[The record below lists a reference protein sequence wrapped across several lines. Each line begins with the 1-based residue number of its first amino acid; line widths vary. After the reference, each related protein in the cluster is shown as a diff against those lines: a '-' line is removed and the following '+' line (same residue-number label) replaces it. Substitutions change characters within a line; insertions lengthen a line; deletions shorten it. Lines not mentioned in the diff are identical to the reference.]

1 MKFILPDGDVD
12 STNNKNLNIYNAEDS
27 SEKVNGEEDGKNLQ
41 YLTSTKD
48 EKRSNDKRKRGHHN
62 TIFVDTPQS
71 FNVQN
76 DPIQIDQPSFYGTQL
91 DSEDQSNND
100 VGGIDIEG
108 PPALAYPSMNY
119 LVRQE
124 EDGGILIEP
133 DHISSITS
141 DDSNQNQQPNPV
153 SQGDELNYVIP
164 SYQIQQPTVDL
175 EFPDSADSSSSIQIP
190 FHPQEEQQLIWM
202 DDNIPQQQN
211 QEQTLSFRPTIWVD
225 DDASYNN
232 NNDNLDTGNL
242 FEGINID
249 PESILANY
257 QLPEGG
263 SDTSGIEIS
272 DNYQPVFMKK
282 KRGITS
288 VDESGFNDG
297 SNDEQ
302 EILYLPVYSD
312 PDAELV
318 NRHKYS
324 GLSKRSEPKV
334 KEEEFKESYEY
345 PVMVSLDGKEIPTV
359 HYTMHDKE
367 EPSGQTKDIDVYEPT
382 LMEDKDTSGI
392 YGDDDEKEDDNYAL
406 EDLAD
411 DTEEDNENADL
422 NTLGSFTF
430 NRKER
435 LDVKKPGPFYP
446 NSENNFFIK
455 KLLESDDDKKEKKRP
470 DISSNKKDQGA
481 VLGDPFGPRRSNYD
495 EDGKG
500 QIEYEMPLQ
509 VLNPDPKKRFL
520 VTNDMQKQLQ
530 QEQEEPKKFLH
541 LMMKKRFDR
550 LQDGMDLAD
559 MLAEELGLPRHALD
573 EERIDD
579 HHVQFRVDPNPQN
592 IDAEQMANSLENDIV
607 LRKRISNELGLE
619 VDQAAAG
626 NRDDYD
632 VFKFPA
638 SSINNMLYAILI
650 ATSTLALLVLSTAII
665 VLTKHCVR
673 RRRETK
679 AMNKLQTQDNLEA
692 ERGKVQEEYKVTYD
706 FFV

>member
-1 MKFILPDGDVD
+1 MG
-12 STNNKNLNIYNAEDS
+12 
-27 SEKVNGEEDGKNLQ
+27 
-41 YLTSTKD
+41 
-48 EKRSNDKRKRGHHN
+48 
-62 TIFVDTPQS
+62 
-71 FNVQN
+71 
-76 DPIQIDQPSFYGTQL
+76 
-91 DSEDQSNND
+91 
-100 VGGIDIEG
+100 
-108 PPALAYPSMNY
+108 
-119 LVRQE
+119 
-124 EDGGILIEP
+124 
-133 DHISSITS
+133 
-141 DDSNQNQQPNPV
+141 
-153 SQGDELNYVIP
+153 
-164 SYQIQQPTVDL
+164 
-175 EFPDSADSSSSIQIP
+175 
-190 FHPQEEQQLIWM
+190 WM

-232 NNDNLDTGNL
+232 NNDNLDTGSS
-242 FEGINID
+242 FEGISID
-249 PESILANY
+249 PESLLASY
-257 QLPEGG
+257 HLPLDGNVN
-263 SDTSGIEIS
+263 SGIEIS

-288 VDESGFNDG
+288 NDENSYNDG

-302 EILYLPVYSD
+302 EILYLPVYSN

-345 PVMVSLDGKEIPTV
+345 PVMISLDGKEVPTV

-382 LMEDKDTSGI
+382 LMEEKDTSGM
-392 YGDDDEKEDDNYAL
+392 YGDN
-406 EDLAD
+406 
-411 DTEEDNENADL
+411 EETDL

-455 KLLESDDDKKEKKRP
+455 KLLDSDDDKKEKKRP
-470 DISSNKKDQGA
+470 DISNNKKDQGA

-530 QEQEEPKKFLH
+530 QEEEQPKKFLH

-550 LQDGMDLAD
+550 LQDGIDLVD

-665 VLTKHCVR
+665 VLTKHCV
-673 RRRETK
+673 
-679 AMNKLQTQDNLEA
+679 
-692 ERGKVQEEYKVTYD
+692 
-706 FFV
+706 